1 MLLAKLLYKLV
12 KIVYLLPFLMRSIHD
27 QYYLQPYKYVESEKY
42 KNRGHEFSRPKD
54 GIDCE

>member
-1 MLLAKLLYKLV
+1 MYKMV
-12 KIVYLLPFLMRSIHD
+12 KIVYLLPFLILSIHE
-27 QYYLQPYKYVESEKY
+27 YFYLQPYKYDESEKY

>member
-1 MLLAKLLYKLV
+1 MLWSKLPYKLV
-12 KIVYLLPFLMRSIHD
+12 KIVYLLPLLMLSIHE
-27 QYYLQPYKYVESEKY
+27 QFYLQPYKYVESEKY